1 MWSIEMILSFK
12 WAISDV
18 IGVAGHTSSAALR
31 RRRFY
36 SVFVVFI
43 SPFALKCRLPA
54 DDITGGIITGSRR
67 YFFKIYLSLASDD
80 TWHPAEKMRTF
91 GRHIFRPLFALQ
103 VWHNSRTQFY
113 GEERRG
119 NEIILSETADWLI
132 PRLKCH
138 WNCLRFHS
146 FLWLVGE
153 GRAKIRVTLI
163 LFID

>member
-1 MWSIEMILSFK
+1 MGHFRCYRRSRPHLQRCSSQTTFLFRFCCFHFAFRIEMPTASR
-12 WAISDV
+12 W
-18 IGVAGHTSSAALR
+18 HYR
-31 RRRFY
+31 RHYYRFEA
-36 SVFVVFI
+36 VF
-43 SPFALKCRLPA
+43 
-54 DDITGGIITGSRR
+54 
-67 YFFKIYLSLASDD
+67 FFVIYLSLASDD

-119 NEIILSETADWLI
+119 NEIILSETADWLT

-138 WNCLRFHS
+138 WNCLRFRS